1 MFGSQPTK
9 KQAVSMDLGPISKE
23 LTKIEKNIGEQ
34 KENESSIREMI
45 KSINV
50 SDCGNDINNN
60 IKKINDILG
69 NPVINSYYKSF
80 DSRLL
85 DLYNCCFLDTN
96 SIYNYINELYS
107 VLGCSKAWDPGY
119 IPIQDRLDN
128 INNKIN
134 NINNINNKIN
144 NNNPIESVSDKFIV
158 ITGNPNFFVSKKRF
172 IYCNMEV
179 YKDYLKIKLLNAF
192 HAQLKDRILILNN
205 NGYRDPI
212 IGKFIEKISNN
223 LDISIEPDVNNDGE
237 SFSFELLTQTISG
250 KIQSITME
258 VPTYDH
264 EFAIVNIELDNSLE
278 TDIVILPQE
287 IIFPFKT
294 PVTI

>member
-1 MFGSQPTK
+1 MK
-9 KQAVSMDLGPISKE
+9 
-23 LTKIEKNIGEQ
+23 KNIGEQ
-34 KENESSIREMI
+34 KENESSIRELI

-69 NPVINSYYKSF
+69 DPVINSSYKSF
-80 DSRLL
+80 DSRLWN
-85 DLYNCCFLDTN
+85 LYNCCFGDAN
-96 SIYNYINELYS
+96 SIWNNVQELYS

-119 IPIQDRLDN
+119 IPIQDRL
-128 INNKIN
+128 
-134 NINNINNKIN
+134 NNINNKIN

-223 LDISIEPDVNNDGE
+223 LDISTEPDVNNDGE
-237 SFSFELLTQTISG
+237 SFSFELLTQSVSG
-250 KIQSITME
+250 KMQSITME

-264 EFAIVNIELDNSLE
+264 EFAIVNLELDNSLE

>member
-1 MFGSQPTK
+1 MFGSQPAK

-34 KENESSIREMI
+34 KENESSIRELI

-69 NPVINSYYKSF
+69 DPVINSSYKSF
-80 DSRLL
+80 DSRLWN
-85 DLYNCCFLDTN
+85 LYNCCFGDAN
-96 SIYNYINELYS
+96 SIWNNVQELYS

-134 NINNINNKIN
+134 N
-144 NNNPIESVSDKFIV
+144 NNPIESVSDKFIV
-158 ITGNPNFFVSKKRF
+158 ITGNPNFFASKKRF

-250 KIQSITME
+250 KMQSITME

-264 EFAIVNIELDNSLE
+264 EFAIVNLELDNSLE